1 MKKLF
6 LLLFLMPNL
15 VMAEIC
21 FVHDNEAG
29 TLPFSIF
36 DNCNNGDELFHT
48 IHEEKSISSKGQNEF
63 ILSVLINRRVRFC
76 NLRYETY
83 IEQVNSKSYLTC
95 VFKDN

>member
-1 MKKLF
+1 MKKLL
-6 LLLFLMPNL
+6 LLLFLIPNL
-15 VMAEIC
+15 VLAEIC
-21 FVHDNEAG
+21 FVHDAEGG

-36 DNCNNGDELFHT
+36 DNCNAGDELFHT
-48 IHEEKSISSKGQNEF
+48 IHQEKHLSSMEQNEF
-63 ILSVLINRRVRFC
+63 IQSVLINRRVRFC